1 MAFES
6 LTEKLNQVFSR
17 LRGKG
22 NLTEADVHEA
32 MREIRLALLEAD
44 VSYKVVKDFVKTV
57 TDRAVGADVMES
69 LTPGQM
75 VVKIVNEELINLMG
89 SEAAGLNFT
98 KDGPTIVMLVGLQG
112 AGKTTNG
119 AKLAGMLK
127 NQGHRPLL
135 VACDVYRPAAI
146 KQLEVVGE
154 QLGVPVFQMG
164 QDDPVKIATTA
175 IEHARQHANDIV
187 FLDTAGRLHVDET
200 LMAELQNIKAAVN
213 PHEILLV
220 VDAMIG
226 QDAVNA
232 AVAFDEALDLTGVML
247 TKLDGD
253 ARGGAALSVKA
264 TTGKPIKFVGVG
276 EKLDAIEVFYPDRMA
291 SRILGMG
298 DVLSLIEKAQNS
310 LDEKKALELE
320 EKLRKNR
327 FTLQDYYDQLVQ
339 VRNMGSMRDILG
351 MMPGV
356 SAAQIDEANIDE
368 RALDRLQAIILS
380 MTPKERDDPSILNA
394 SRRKRIAAGAGV
406 QVSDVNKLIQQYDT
420 MNKLTRQMMG
430 GKLPKGIR
438 KLMQQ
443 FKGMPGMDDSETMQA
458 IERMGTP
465 GPKRQRKNKKR
476 KKKR

>member
-127 NQGHRPLL
+127 NKGHRPLL

-187 FLDTAGRLHVDET
+187 FLDTAGRLHVDEK
-200 LMAELQNIKAAVN
+200 LMEELADGRAAEHQ
-213 PHEILLV
+213 
-220 VDAMIG
+220 
-226 QDAVNA
+226 
-232 AVAFDEALDLTGVML
+232 
-247 TKLDGD
+247 
-253 ARGGAALSVKA
+253 
-264 TTGKPIKFVGVG
+264 
-276 EKLDAIEVFYPDRMA
+276 
-291 SRILGMG
+291 
-298 DVLSLIEKAQNS
+298 
-310 LDEKKALELE
+310 
-320 EKLRKNR
+320 
-327 FTLQDYYDQLVQ
+327 
-339 VRNMGSMRDILG
+339 
-351 MMPGV
+351 
-356 SAAQIDEANIDE
+356 
-368 RALDRLQAIILS
+368 
-380 MTPKERDDPSILNA
+380 
-394 SRRKRIAAGAGV
+394 SRRQSSRDFAGRGCH
-406 QVSDVNKLIQQYDT
+406 D
-420 MNKLTRQMMG
+420 R
-430 GKLPKGIR
+430 
-438 KLMQQ
+438 
-443 FKGMPGMDDSETMQA
+443 PG
-458 IERMGTP
+458 RC
-465 GPKRQRKNKKR
+465 
-476 KKKR
+476 